1 RHVVI
6 PPHDRNVRL
15 PHEELDHLIDPRAA
29 ITAIASDNQFADE
42 QITNHARNDAN
53 EVELL
58 SKHVKLSHHRT
69 EVRTPSLQRGKEEE
83 FAQQPAILSGNQL
96 LGVSERVVRG
106 EVPQDDEHLIEST
119 LYILTPHLGRLHSG
133 RNELEGLARVVDE
146 VEQFT

>member
-1 RHVVI
+1 
-6 PPHDRNVRL
+6 
-15 PHEELDHLIDPRAA
+15 
-29 ITAIASDNQFADE
+29 
-42 QITNHARNDAN
+42 
-53 EVELL
+53 
-58 SKHVKLSHHRT
+58 LSHHRT

-146 VEQFT
+146 VEQFTAIGGVKRRTEKPLDEGTKRARRIVHDVF